1 MGHDEQDWTKAD
13 NLVDLACRNRFT
25 FQRVHFAKGARRRW

>member
-13 NLVDLACRNRFT
+13 NLVDCRNRFT